1 MPKKKDDFEARLAR
15 LREIVEKLEAGDQS
29 LEDGVALF
37 KEGVKLAK
45 SCRTQL
51 EKARNEVKL
60 LVDGAL
66 TDFGAEEDDA

>member
-1 MPKKKDDFEARLAR
+1 MPKKKEDFEARLAR
-15 LREIVEKLEAGDQS
+15 LREIVDKLEAGDLP
-29 LEDGVALF
+29 LEDGVAQF

-45 SCRTQL
+45 SCREQL

-66 TDFGAEEDDA
+66 TEFDSEEDDG